1 MWSGVKYITIAAIK
15 PIVALNLLLV
25 KKSFT
30 ATVPH
35 IFVATITAIE
45 IKHISAQTIINVF
58 I

>member
-35 IFVATITAIE
+35 IFVATITVIE